1 MNELT
6 LDTQVLA
13 KLNDLMMVSL
23 NHNAAVVEF
32 ASRVIAAGP
41 AKDKREYR
49 KRVDGFK
56 EIHDKAN
63 AQHIKIIEELEKVV
77 SDDRD

>member
-1 MNELT
+1 MHDLSI
-6 LDTQVLA
+6 DTKVQA

-23 NHNAAVVEF
+23 NYNAAIVEF

-63 AQHIKIIEELEKVV
+63 AQHIKIIEDLEKVV